1 MPSVVPGAPP
11 QGGPL
16 GATPKKGMPGWAW
29 ALIGGGVAL
38 ALAGGLFGAFMLGK
52 QANQNTAVEA
62 TSTASLEA
70 SASPTSTVE
79 ATEAAALASSTAG
92 DSSSSG
98 DSADSGTSS
107 ESGSSGSSGDSG
119 SSSDSGSGSSASSD
133 SGDSSSSDS
142 DSSSSDTAEPVY
154 HSVLKLNGNSDYTS
168 APIRLD
174 PGHMKLT
181 VVVTRTNHRPL
192 SVRYRKNSGSYTTW
206 WATPNAVVGQSRTTE
221 IDVSARAL
229 YQYRVNCE
237 PGAAWS
243 LRVMWKP

>member
-11 QGGPL
+11 PGGPP
-16 GATPKKGMPGWAW
+16 GAPPKKGMPGWAW

-38 ALAGGLFGAFMLGK
+38 VLAGGLFGAFMLGK
-52 QANQNTAVEA
+52 QVNQNTAVEA
-62 TSTASLEA
+62 TSTASLET

-79 ATEAAALASSTAG
+79 ATEAAVLASSTTG
-92 DSSSSG
+92 DGSSSG
-98 DSADSGTSS
+98 DSADSGTSGD
-107 ESGSSGSSGDSG
+107 SGSSGSSGDSSSDSG
-119 SSSDSGSGSSASSD
+119 GDSSSSSDSGSS
-133 SGDSSSSDS
+133 SSSSDS
-142 DSSSSDTAEPVY
+142 DSSGSDTAEPVY
-154 HSVLKLNGNSDYTS
+154 HSVVKLNGNSDYTS

-192 SVRYRKNSGSYTTW
+192 SVKYRKNSGSYTTW
-206 WATPNAVVGQSRTTE
+206 WATPNAVVGQSRTVE